1 MAGQQHTAAS
11 VTPSTTTDTTSTTS
25 QPGKQTNVAKRYG
38 EPGTAQAAAQPQPGV
53 ADQLMTERRKTA
65 DSFGLLF
72 GNYVEA
78 VHHWEGRALI
88 TSSPSPDWKDLLV
101 AIGSV
106 AFGQV
111 LANIW
116 KVAEKPLNRTQ
127 EILDVGEKAPAVF
140 YGHGEQVARLVVNTT
155 VAGVSSQM
163 SSLARTAIQQ
173 GLASSNDKDK
183 QAAILSFCFLQAAAM
198 NLAEYQARSI
208 FEDQAHALN
217 VDDMRRI
224 RAANEAAANPSI
236 ANAVV
241 EREMLVA
248 CLKMFGGKK
257 KMFGGDRDVIAAADK
272 NSLGNKG
279 TLGIEIVGRNS
290 KPTKISRVRVAG
302 IGPLILE
309 TLKGKNVSY
318 FYGQEGRDGQMSGL
332 NIVMVTR
339 QNDYLMSPAD
349 HEVLL
354 QAGVW
359 GSDARGW
366 QKQQRDN
373 EDARGLVSDAWAKHE
388 HEEARV
394 IPEKAAH
401 LGSVNFGIGRRVD
414 GSFEFSD
421 GVDGWLPMD
430 NTCAGYKAGRY
441 FLENVMPVS
450 DLFHAVGALTIPNI
464 EIAG

>member
-1 MAGQQHTAAS
+1 LAGQQHTAAS

-38 EPGTAQAAAQPQPGV
+38 EPGTAQAAPQPQPGV

-116 KVAEKPLNRTQ
+116 KVAEKPLNRSVAQ
-127 EILDVGEKAPAVF
+127 EILDAGEKAPVVF

-155 VAGVSSQM
+155 VAGVSNQM
-163 SSLARTAIQQ
+163 SSLAKTAIQQ
-173 GLASSNDKDK
+173 GLASGNNKDK

-198 NLAEYQARSI
+198 NVAEYQARSI
-208 FEDQAHALN
+208 FEDQAHTLN

-224 RAANEAAANPSI
+224 RAANEVAANPSI

-248 CLKMFGGKK
+248 CLKMFGGDK
-257 KMFGGDRDVIAAADK
+257 DVIATADK

-279 TLGIEIVGRNS
+279 TLGLEIVGRGS
-290 KPTKISRVRVAG
+290 KPVAISRVRVAG
-302 IGPLILE
+302 VGPVIRD
-309 TLKGKNVSY
+309 TLKGKPVSY
-318 FYGQEGRDGQMSGL
+318 FYGQEGRDGQISGL

-349 HEVLL
+349 HEALL
-354 QAGVW
+354 QAGAW

-366 QKQQRDN
+366 QKRQRDN
-373 EDARGLVSDAWAKHE
+373 EDTWGLVSDTWARNE
-388 HEEARV
+388 HEGARV
-394 IPEKAAH
+394 IPERAAH
-401 LGSVNFGIGRRVD
+401 LGSINFGIGRRVD
-414 GSFEFSD
+414 GSCEFSD

-441 FLENVMPVS
+441 FLENIMPLS
-450 DLFHAVGALTIPNI
+450 GFLSAVGKLVIPGDI
-464 EIAG
+464 ETEG